1 MFLIIWSFAHYLM
14 TDLGEY
20 GRKISLYFLLTAA
33 VAFCGVWIPLQ
44 IWSRSLSSGLEPNA
58 SKTARA
64 GAAALALALL
74 ATVAGSGIGPWLA
87 QWTGSSARLIIP
99 GLVSA
104 LTALAAWLTCLSL
117 LPAALAGERPG
128 AGARIGLAAVG
139 GGLAFGVTLWAQ
151 GSFTGAAALGLGGA
165 TGFLI
170 SLAGLLGVRPIY
182 AYIST
187 WLVMTAQTWVL
198 GLYTQAPVKLIVI
211 GGLLAAGAGF
221 YQVRRQRN

>member
-1 MFLIIWSFAHYLM
+1 M
-14 TDLGEY
+14 
-20 GRKISLYFLLTAA
+20 
-33 VAFCGVWIPLQ
+33 
-44 IWSRSLSSGLEPNA
+44 SSGLEPNA

-165 TGFLI
+165 TGFFDQ
-170 SLAGLLGVRPIY
+170 LGRITGRSPDLCLYFHLVGHDRPN
-182 AYIST
+182 
-187 WLVMTAQTWVL
+187 L
-198 GLYTQAPVKLIVI
+198 GSGALHSGSGQVDRHRR
-211 GGLLAAGAGF
+211 AAGRRGRVLPGSTAKELINPLQPGLSGPVNRRSGAGSSPE
-221 YQVRRQRN
+221 